1 MRKIVLTFGLIAGAI
16 LAAMML
22 LTVPF
27 QDQLGFGD
35 RSVVVGY
42 TSMVLAF
49 LMVFVGVK
57 TYRDTVAGGRVTFGR
72 AFQVGLLIT
81 LIASVCYVATWQ
93 LIYYKLAPDF
103 GDRYAAAM
111 VEKARTSGASDAAVA
126 AQVQQA
132 EQFREMYR
140 NPLVNVALT
149 LIEPLPVGLVFT
161 LVAAGVFSRQRRRP
175 EDGAAG

>member
-175 EDGAAG
+175 EDGATG